1 VLPVIHIG
9 YPKTGTTTL
18 QKALFARHPQ
28 IANLGEPREH
38 EQALQ
43 AARAAW
49 ASCDSN
55 PRKYRPLDRDEARA
69 LWRKALADCAPG
81 TVPVFSKETLLLPD
95 FYNGPADERM
105 PRALRAV
112 VGDVRIMIVIRQ
124 QIRMIE
130 SLFLFQAKGPK
141 YEEPARWIEEQADK
155 MALLDFHTLINSYAS
170 VFGRENV
177 GVFLFE
183 QLQND
188 PRDFARAIARFVG
201 VDAAQASDLITGE
214 RHNERVSQRYLM
226 YSKFRKKLGLY
237 VPIGAL
243 LPARV
248 KDRFNAFMRSGER
261 AKFRLADDL
270 VAKLENDY
278 RSSNSRL
285 AEDWNLPLRDFNYP
299 LEAASG
305 SR

>member
-1 VLPVIHIG
+1 MLPVIHIG
-9 YPKTGTTTL
+9 YPKSGTTTL

-28 IANLGEPREH
+28 IASLGEPREH

-49 ASCDSN
+49 ASCDAN
-55 PRKYRPLDRDEARA
+55 PRKYRPLDQDKARA
-69 LWRKALADCAPG
+69 LWRNALADCPPG
-81 TVPVFSKETLLLPD
+81 TVPVFSKETLTLPD
-95 FYNGPADERM
+95 FYNGPADDRM
-105 PRALRAV
+105 ARALRAV
-112 VGDVRIMIVIRQ
+112 VGDVRIVIVIRQ

-141 YEEPARWIEEQADK
+141 YQEPARWIEEQADK
-155 MALLDFHTLINSYAS
+155 MALLDFQTLISIYAA

-183 QLQND
+183 HLQKD
-188 PRDFARAIARFVG
+188 PMEFARAIARFIG
-201 VDAAQASDLITGE
+201 VDEAQAADLIMGE

-226 YSKFRKKLGLY
+226 YAKLRKKLGLY

-243 LPARV
+243 LPAGM
-248 KDRFNAFMRSGER
+248 KDRFNAFMRSGKR
-261 AKFRLADDL
+261 AQFRLPDDL

-278 RSSNSRL
+278 RKSNSL
-285 AEDWNLPLRDFNYP
+285 LLKDWNLPLAEFNYP
-299 LEAASG
+299 LDGASAM
-305 SR
+305 R